1 MNEREE
7 RRRDLLRN
15 LALHAGPAR
24 GRMGLSL
31 TDAARLVGLTPEEL
45 VTVERGAVCALSL
58 AAVEQLTLFLGLTE
72 SGLPRPRPAGMQ

>member
-1 MNEREE
+1 MNELEE

-31 TDAARLVGLTPEEL
+31 ADAARLVGLTPE
-45 VTVERGAVCALSL
+45 VFAAAERGAGGALSL
-58 AAVEQLTLFLGLTE
+58 AAVEQLTLFLGLTAC
-72 SGLPRPRPAGMQ
+72 GLPRPRPAGMQ